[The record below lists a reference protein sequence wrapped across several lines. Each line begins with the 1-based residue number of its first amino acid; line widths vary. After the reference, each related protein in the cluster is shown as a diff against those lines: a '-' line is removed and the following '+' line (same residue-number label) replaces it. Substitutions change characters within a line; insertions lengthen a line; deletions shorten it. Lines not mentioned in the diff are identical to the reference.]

1 MQNLSLKDGIAQLAQ
16 SITDNQSTCVE
27 QELNSKFNN
36 PESNISYVVTYQTI
50 TFGNPD
56 SKYKINEQKEI
67 QFKGRRAIDSR
78 RKAFGFDI
86 SLMGNDI
93 NSTKNSGDIQAPLHN
108 DGIDNNRTTLF
119 RWWRIDC
126 VNELTGERIN
136 LIDTEFPYPPYGTF
150 DTYAMELKWYD
161 EFGYSTEYEVIKVK
175 NELGIEYAI
184 LDYQMGEFDEN
195 QEKLTEFDKDA
206 RRVEDAIEQFV
217 FEMSLEVSPK
227 SFQAYRNLEIYLK
240 KFCESKGH
248 FLYWRLLGDKYEQ
261 EWQDFMQKTN
271 LSDYA
276 IKRCICAKRTFMKW
290 CRKNHITNVL
300 DSLVP

>member
-1 MQNLSLKDGIAQLAQ
+1 
-16 SITDNQSTCVE
+16 
-27 QELNSKFNN
+27 
-36 PESNISYVVTYQTI
+36 
-50 TFGNPD
+50 
-56 SKYKINEQKEI
+56 
-67 QFKGRRAIDSR
+67 
-78 RKAFGFDI
+78 
-86 SLMGNDI
+86 
-93 NSTKNSGDIQAPLHN
+93 
-108 DGIDNNRTTLF
+108 
-119 RWWRIDC
+119 
-126 VNELTGERIN
+126 
-136 LIDTEFPYPPYGTF
+136 
-150 DTYAMELKWYD
+150 MELKWYD